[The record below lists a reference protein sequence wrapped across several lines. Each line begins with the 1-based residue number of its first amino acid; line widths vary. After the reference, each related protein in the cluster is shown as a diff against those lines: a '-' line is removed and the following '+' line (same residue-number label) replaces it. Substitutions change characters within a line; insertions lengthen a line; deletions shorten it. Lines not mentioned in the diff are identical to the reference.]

1 MTVPF
6 RPIGYIREV
15 VNAMGLEIT
24 HAYEDLVYI
33 EHNAFL
39 LQMGDSG
46 EIVNLYFNT
55 ESLVEAR
62 DKIADQLSFEG
73 QARQLK
79 IIRKGLF
86 SMRQKS
92 DGENIEIQFFDED
105 S

>member
-1 MTVPF
+1 MTVPL
-6 RPIGYIREV
+6 RPLGYIRKL
-15 VNAMGLEIT
+15 VNAVGLDIT

-55 ESLVEAR
+55 ESDVEQR
-62 DKIADQLSFEG
+62 DTIADRLKTEG

-86 SMRQKS
+86 TMRQKS
-92 DGENIEIQFFDED
+92 DGENIEIQFFDEA
-105 S
+105 

>member
-6 RPIGYIREV
+6 RPLGYIREL
-15 VNAMGLEIT
+15 VNAIGLDIT

-55 ESLVEAR
+55 ESVEEER
-62 DKIADQLSFEG
+62 DKIADRLSAEG
-73 QARQLK
+73 QARQLT

-92 DGENIEIQFFDED
+92 DGEHIEIQFFDEV
-105 S
+105 